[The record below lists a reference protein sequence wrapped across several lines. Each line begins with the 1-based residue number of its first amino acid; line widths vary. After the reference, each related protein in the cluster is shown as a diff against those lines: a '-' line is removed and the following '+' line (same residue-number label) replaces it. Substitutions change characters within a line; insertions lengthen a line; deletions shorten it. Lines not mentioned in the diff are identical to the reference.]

1 MKFAAHAALAVVLA
15 FGAASA
21 FAAGTAPVKTL
32 TPQQSKMGACSKD
45 AHAKGLKGPEYKA
58 FMSTCLKADS
68 AAAAAPAATPA
79 VAPAA
84 APAKPATQQEKMK
97 TCNADAA
104 TKHLKGT
111 DRKTFMSTCLKGD
124 GAAAAAH

>member
-1 MKFAAHAALAVVLA
+1 MKFAAHAALVVVLA

-21 FAAGTAPVKTL
+21 FAADTAPAKSL
-32 TPQQSKMGACSKD
+32 TPQQSKMGMCSKD
-45 AHAKGLKGPEYKA
+45 AHAKGLKGAEYKS

-68 AAAAAPAATPA
+68 AAA
-79 VAPAA
+79 APAA

-97 TCNADAA
+97 TCNADAS
-104 TKHLKGT
+104 TKHLKGV

-124 GAAAAAH
+124 GSAAAAH